1 MNFSHKNE
9 TIFEKSKTIKK
20 RAKVGG
26 GMTEHLKE
34 VMNAYGEYCIRVAY
48 LYVKDWAAAEEI
60 VQDVF
65 LAYYKQQH
73 QFAGRAS
80 LKTYL
85 VKITV
90 HKSHDYLRSW
100 KRKVGLFMPIK
111 TRTPSVEQVKIQHE
125 QESELLDALL
135 QLPIKYREVLLL
147 HYYDDYKIREI
158 ADILQ
163 VSENTVK
170 TRLVRGRDKLK
181 LLLVDFEWE
190 VLLYDEME
198 G

>member
-1 MNFSHKNE
+1 
-9 TIFEKSKTIKK
+9 
-20 RAKVGG
+20 
-26 GMTEHLKE
+26 MTEHLKE

-65 LAYYKQQH
+65 LAYYKQRG
-73 QFAGRAS
+73 QFEGRAS

-90 HKSHDYLRSW
+90 HKSHDYIRSW
-100 KRKVGLFMPIK
+100 KRKVGFFMPTK
-111 TRTPSVEQVKIQHE
+111 TAAPSVEQVKIQHE
-125 QESELLDALL
+125 QQSELLEALL

-147 HYYDDYKIREI
+147 HYYEDYKIREI

-163 VSENTVK
+163 ASESTVK

-181 LLLVDFEWE
+181 TLLVDFEWE
-190 VLLYDEME
+190 VLLYDEVE

>member
-1 MNFSHKNE
+1 
-9 TIFEKSKTIKK
+9 
-20 RAKVGG
+20 
-26 GMTEHLKE
+26 MTEHLKE

-65 LAYYKQQH
+65 LAYYKQHH
-73 QFAGRAS
+73 QYAGRSS

-90 HKSHDYLRSW
+90 HKSHDYLQSW
-100 KRKVGLFMPIK
+100 KRKVELFMPSK
-111 TRTPSVEQVKIQHE
+111 AGTPSVEAIKIQQE
-125 QESELLDALL
+125 QQTELLAALL

-163 VSENTVK
+163 VSESTVK

-181 LLLVDFEWE
+181 TLLVDFEWE
-190 VLLYDEME
+190 VLLNDEME